1 MKKLLEHSKI
11 IVLFAS
17 SLFAMNLN
25 AQDLKNHRWEDR
37 ILIIKTLDAT
47 NEQFLAQL
55 AEFKNTNEEMK
66 ERRFVLYT
74 ILGDVYT
81 QINYKNPKQLYT
93 TDKTSG
99 RLANILDDNKLFEVI
114 LIGLD
119 GGIKLRQTKV
129 LTKKELFDTVDS
141 MPMRRSELRKKN
153 E

>member
-1 MKKLLEHSKI
+1 
-11 IVLFAS
+11 
-17 SLFAMNLN
+17 MNLN

-37 ILIIKTLDAT
+37 ILIIKTLDAK

-55 AEFKNTNEEMK
+55 AEFKNANEEMK

-81 QINYKNPKQLYT
+81 QINYKKPKQLYT
-93 TDKTSG
+93 TDKISG
-99 RLANILDDNKLFEVI
+99 RLANILDDNQLFEVI

-119 GGIKLRQTKV
+119 GGIKLRQTQV
-129 LTKKELFDTVDS
+129 LTKKELFGTVDS

-153 E
+153 